1 MKTKTLPPLRVTPA
15 LRRDAKSVLAEG
27 ESLSAFV
34 LESVTRNIEARRA
47 RQAFIERGLAS
58 AERSRK
64 SGRYVAAD
72 AVLHK
77 LSRRLETA
85 RAGRAVRFKTS
96 G

>member
-47 RQAFIERGLAS
+47 QQAFIERGLAS
-58 AERSRK
+58 AERARK
-64 SGRYVAAD
+64 TGRYVAAD
-72 AVLHK
+72 TVLRK
-77 LSRRLETA
+77 LSRRLA
-85 RAGRAVRFKTS
+85 SALAGRAVRLKAS